1 MKIKDFRNDKFII
14 ESQEGEEA
22 EISEKDL
29 MLFNSAVIYDKI
41 KYIDSFAM
49 KEVLMNTKL

>member
-1 MKIKDFRNDKFII
+1 MKIKDVRNDKFII
-14 ESQEGEEA
+14 ESQDGEEA